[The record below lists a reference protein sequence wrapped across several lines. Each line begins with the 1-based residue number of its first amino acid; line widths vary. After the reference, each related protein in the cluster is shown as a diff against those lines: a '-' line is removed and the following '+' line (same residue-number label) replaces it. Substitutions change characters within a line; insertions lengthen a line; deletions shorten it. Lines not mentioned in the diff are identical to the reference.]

1 MPKTACVVTPL
12 PTLSWPD
19 RSPESPQVWVSRY
32 TSQPHT
38 SPSRPHTHAFFELLF
53 VEAGEGWHKI
63 GERQT
68 WAQAG
73 DLFVI
78 VPGEI
83 HDPRGLDHAT
93 KWIVAFGADT
103 LNLGQTEADLFLPQQ
118 LQLRS
123 LLCNQQVETRH
134 LHIAPQELPRWLLQL
149 QQLQREL
156 GNKHFGFT
164 EAARALLI
172 LLLIDIAR
180 LVPIDKTVQ
189 PELELPKCSMQ
200 SRPLLTR
207 VFRFIEA
214 NYRQPIGL
222 SEVAK
227 AVNFSPA
234 YLTDLV
240 RRETGRTVLEWIVE
254 HRMALARRLLLE
266 TDESVNQ
273 IVQTVGY
280 LDPGHFIRLFRR
292 LHGTT
297 PQAWRLS
304 HRR

>member
-1 MPKTACVVTPL
+1 MQKTACVVTPL

-63 GERQT
+63 GERQV

-78 VPGEI
+78 VPGEV
-83 HDPRGLDHAT
+83 HDPRGLDRAT
-93 KWIVAFGADT
+93 KWIVAFGGDA
-103 LNLGQTEADLFLPQQ
+103 LSLPQTEADLFLPQQ
-118 LQLRS
+118 LRS
-123 LLCNQQVETRH
+123 LLYSQQVEARH

-304 HRR
+304 HRN

>member
-12 PTLSWPD
+12 STLSLLD
-19 RSPESPQVWVSRY
+19 RSPASPQVWVSRY
-32 TSQPHT
+32 TSLHT
-38 SPSRPHTHAFFELLF
+38 RPSRPHTHTFFELLF
-53 VEAGEGWHKI
+53 VEAGEGWHSM
-63 GERQT
+63 GERQV

-78 VPGEI
+78 APGEI
-83 HDPRGLDHAT
+83 HDPSGLDRASR
-93 KWIVAFGADT
+93 WIVAFAVDA
-103 LNLGQTEADLFLPQQ
+103 LSLGQTELNLFLPQQ
-118 LQLRS
+118 LRS
-123 LLCNQQVETRH
+123 FLHSPQVKSRH
-134 LHIAPQELPRWLLQL
+134 LHIPLEELPRWLLQL

-156 GNKHFGFT
+156 GNKHLGFT

-172 LLLIDIAR
+172 LLLIDVAR
-180 LVPIDKTVQ
+180 LSQIEQTLE
-189 PELELPKCSMQ
+189 PELLLPKCSAQ
-200 SRPLLTR
+200 SRPLLTQ

-214 NYRQPIGL
+214 NYCQPIGL

-254 HRMALARRLLLE
+254 RRMTLARRLLLE

-304 HRR
+304 HRS

>member
-38 SPSRPHTHAFFELLF
+38 PPSRSHTHAFFELLF

-63 GERQT
+63 GERQL
-68 WAQAG
+68 WAQVG
-73 DLFVI
+73 DLFV
-78 VPGEI
+78 VAPGEV
-83 HDPRGLDHAT
+83 HDPSGLDRAS
-93 KWIVAFGADT
+93 KWIVAFSADA
-103 LNLGQTEADLFLPQQ
+103 LNLGQTEPDLFLPPS
-118 LQLRS
+118 LRS
-123 LLCNQQVETRH
+123 LLYSQQVKTRH
-134 LHIAPQELPRWLLQL
+134 LHIPPQELPRWLLQL
-149 QQLQREL
+149 QQLQQEL
-156 GNKHFGFT
+156 GNKHLGFT
-164 EAARALLI
+164 EAARALLM

-180 LVPIDKTVQ
+180 LVQTDKTLE
-189 PELELPKCSMQ
+189 PELLLPKCSAQ
-200 SRPLLTR
+200 SRPLLAK
-207 VFRFIEA
+207 VFRFIET
-214 NYRQPIGL
+214 NYCQPIGL

-254 HRMALARRLLLE
+254 RRMVLARRLLLE

-304 HRR
+304 HRN